1 MVNKIDDG
9 SATLDFKDF
18 CLVIKEKIMDMDTET
33 HFKDTFRVFSKDE
46 EGCIPAHEIKFVLQH
61 LPGKATYKEID
72 EMIETV
78 DRNGDGKIS
87 FSEFR

>member
-46 EGCIPAHEIKFVLQH
+46 EG
-61 LPGKATYKEID
+61 D
-72 EMIETV
+72 IEL
-78 DRNGDGKIS
+78 S
-87 FSEFR
+87 

>member
-46 EGCIPAHEIKFVLQH
+46 EGKREVGEGDLQM
-61 LPGKATYKEID
+61 LQIIGVFITA
-72 EMIETV
+72 
-78 DRNGDGKIS
+78 
-87 FSEFR
+87 